1 MQGVFNMQSKD
12 IIKDENQN
20 QYVKEQAIKFI
31 ELGLLRMLYIKGILS
46 EEEYDGIRK
55 VAEEQK

>member
-12 IIKDENQN
+12 IIKDEN

-31 ELGLLRMLYIKGILS
+31 ELGLLRMMYIKGILS

>member
-1 MQGVFNMQSKD
+1 MRYDKD
-12 IIKDENQN
+12 IIDEKQKI
-20 QYVKEQAIKFI
+20 KEQAIKFI